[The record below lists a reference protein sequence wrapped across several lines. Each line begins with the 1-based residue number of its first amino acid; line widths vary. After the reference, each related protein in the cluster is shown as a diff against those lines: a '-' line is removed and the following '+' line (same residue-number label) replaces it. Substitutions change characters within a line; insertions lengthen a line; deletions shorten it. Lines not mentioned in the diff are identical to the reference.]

1 MTSEA
6 LILNK
11 ILDTQDY
18 SIISLNN
25 LTEELFNTYK
35 AEFLFIK
42 NHYEQYRKV
51 PDKIVFASRF
61 PDFKFVEVKE
71 SDLYLISELLRD
83 YNVGYIAEIANAFQ
97 NIYNKNAD
105 NTEKIDKAIADFKEA
120 ATNMIIGNAL
130 TSTNIITDT
139 SRYDRYLERCN
150 TPGEYM
156 YSTGFP
162 ELDKL
167 IGGID
172 RLNEYM
178 VIIGRPGLGKSW
190 ILHAM
195 IAACS
200 RQGLR
205 CGLYSGEMTTDLVAY
220 RIDTLLGHMKNSS
233 ISRSDNY
240 YKDTYYKYI
249 ADLPKRGLGDII
261 IFTPTDV
268 AGGEVTVDTLKSFI
282 EKEKIE
288 ILFVDQ
294 FSFMDD
300 RKHAKEEREKIANI
314 STDMK
319 KLQVM
324 SKIPVIA
331 VSQQNRTK
339 SEDSSKGTKFTQDT
353 SQVYGS
359 DKIGQ
364 DATTVLGI
372 ERSVDDSNGSTK
384 YILTLNTI
392 KARNGGDGK
401 SLDYQIDLNEGRF
414 TYIPKAND
422 GYTSV
427 EDAEALQNSFTEPVD
442 EADVDNQ
449 QIFNS

>member
-6 LILNK
+6 LVLNK
-11 ILDTQDY
+11 ILNTQDY

-25 LTEELFNTYK
+25 LTVDYFNTYK

-51 PDKIVFASRF
+51 PDKVVFASRF
-61 PDFKFVEVKE
+61 PDFTFMEVNE
-71 SDLYLISELLRD
+71 SDLFLINELLRD
-83 YNVGYIAEIANAFQ
+83 YNVSCIAEIMNNFKKQ
-97 NIYNKNAD
+97 FD
-105 NTEKIDKAIADFKEA
+105 NNSEQVDKLDKAIADFKESA
-120 ATNMIIGNAL
+120 SNLQLGNAL

-150 TPGEYM
+150 TPGDYM

-162 ELDKL
+162 EIDRAT
-167 IGGID
+167 GGID

-233 ISRSDNY
+233 ISRSDSY

-268 AGGEVTVDTLKSFI
+268 AGGEVTVDTLRSFI
-282 EKEKIE
+282 EKNKIE

-300 RKHAKEEREKIANI
+300 RKHAKDEREKIANI

-324 SKIPVIA
+324 AKIPIIA

-339 SEDSSKGTKFTQDT
+339 SEDNSKGTKFTQDT

-364 DATTVLGI
+364 DATTVIGI
-372 ERSVDDSNGSTK
+372 ERSVDDKDGNTK

-401 SLDYQIDLNEGRF
+401 SIDYQIDLNEGRF

-422 GYTSV
+422 GFTSK
-427 EDAEALQNSFTEPVD
+427 EDAEALQNSFTEPISETD
-442 EADVDNQ
+442 TDDQ
-449 QIFNS
+449 QIFTS